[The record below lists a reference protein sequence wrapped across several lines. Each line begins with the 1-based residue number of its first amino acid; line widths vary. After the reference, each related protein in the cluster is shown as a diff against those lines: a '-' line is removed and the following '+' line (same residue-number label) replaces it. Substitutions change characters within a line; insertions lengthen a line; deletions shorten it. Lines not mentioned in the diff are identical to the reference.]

1 MYHSCLQESCARKV
15 GGRVVGRPLPGG
27 QQESNETDFYSKMM
41 LMKQQRDE
49 EINAL
54 RLQVMNQE
62 LNAPFAPEILELSD
76 IIIGDRSPAYI
87 TEVLAQPKCS
97 RGPPRPDVA
106 NPADFLKSNRSSGN
120 ARRAPP
126 PPHVSVP
133 PLMKGRAPDTSP
145 PTSPG
150 RTEHLLNRQ
159 MYAAIVSGKSP
170 AEDGPRFEQ
179 GKGSDRVVWSPPQ
192 GEMDNTSG
200 RSHRKQ
206 HYSHIDKKGHNVGQ
220 IGGLRWERS
229 LRTGDIR

>member
-1 MYHSCLQESCARKV
+1 MHHSCLQESCARKV

-133 PLMKGRAPDTSP
+133 PLMKGRALPWS
-145 PTSPG
+145 
-150 RTEHLLNRQ
+150 
-159 MYAAIVSGKSP
+159 AA
-170 AEDGPRFEQ
+170 
-179 GKGSDRVVWSPPQ
+179 
-192 GEMDNTSG
+192 
-200 RSHRKQ
+200 
-206 HYSHIDKKGHNVGQ
+206 
-220 IGGLRWERS
+220 S
-229 LRTGDIR
+229 LRCAVVAVLHILLYAPRRADAAAGRWR